1 VPLSVTFKPWARASQ
16 PTMVAISC
24 TSCLVSLAFVD
35 WERRRLSFARRQG
48 CVETWTLDG
57 REEGIVT
64 TGRKRTAVRWCGE
77 MIGNESGSSDE
88 LAGEKKSATRCTDVL
103 LLCLCCY
110 VEANQSVRSS
120 NNVCADKVDKVP
132 DRRPLDAGEQACGG
146 GGGSERAD
154 T

>member
-1 VPLSVTFKPWARASQ
+1 
-16 PTMVAISC
+16 MVAISC

-48 CVETWTLDG
+48 CVETCTLDG
-57 REEGIVT
+57 REEEAIVT
-64 TGRKRTAVRWCGE
+64 TGRKKTAVTWCGE
-77 MIGNESGSSDE
+77 MIGNEFRCLDE
-88 LAGEKKSATRCTDVL
+88 LAGGKKSTTRCTDVL
-103 LLCLCCY
+103 LFCLCCY
-110 VEANQSVRSS
+110 VEANQSVRSR

>member
-1 VPLSVTFKPWARASQ
+1 
-16 PTMVAISC
+16 
-24 TSCLVSLAFVD
+24 
-35 WERRRLSFARRQG
+35 
-48 CVETWTLDG
+48 
-57 REEGIVT
+57 
-64 TGRKRTAVRWCGE
+64 

-146 GGGSERAD
+146 GRGSERAD

>member
-132 DRRPLDAGEQACGG
+132 DRRPLDAGEQARGG
-146 GGGSERAD
+146 GRGSERAD

>member
-35 WERRRLSFARRQG
+35 W
-48 CVETWTLDG
+48 
-57 REEGIVT
+57 EGIVT

-146 GGGSERAD
+146 GRGSERAD